1 MKYDVYQT
9 TLYIYKNFQNK
20 KMKTIILFSVLFLS
34 LVSCTNEESNYIT
47 VNGRVEREIN
57 GEGVPNQLVI
67 LIMQQTHGT
76 GYWSYKTEIDYKQ
89 VTTDSEGNF
98 SVSMKNDSNT
108 SLSGFKPQDDN
119 YTQFQLNSVD
129 PNKNIVIKINKF
141 IKFKIYV
148 NNTNPF
154 DVNDFVSISFA
165 SGLPQNFRTK
175 IENFGNTNTIHP
187 AENLPG
193 GGGVGAY
200 EDASWK
206 GTNVNSIVYYNV
218 PENADNHKIVW
229 YKQKNGT
236 ETKGVSPEIPFQ
248 PNQINEYH
256 FDY

>member
-1 MKYDVYQT
+1 
-9 TLYIYKNFQNK
+9 
-20 KMKTIILFSVLFLS
+20 MKTIILFSVVFLS
-34 LVSCTNEESNYIT
+34 LIGCTTEESNYIT
-47 VNGRVEREIN
+47 VNGRVEREIS
-57 GEGVPNQLVI
+57 GEGVSNQIVHLT
-67 LIMQQTHGT
+67 MDQYHGT
-76 GYWSYKTEIDYKQ
+76 GYWSYKTEIDSKQ
-89 VTTDSEGNF
+89 VTTDANGNF
-98 SVSMKNDSNT
+98 SVSMKNGDNT
-108 SLSGFKPQDDN
+108 LVTAYKPQDDN
-119 YTQFQLNSVD
+119 YTAFQLFSFE
-129 PNKNIVIKINKF
+129 PNKKVVLKINKF

-187 AENLPG
+187 AENFPG

-229 YKQKNGT
+229 YKRKNGI
-236 ETKGVSPEIPFQ
+236 ETSGVSPEIPFQ

>member
-9 TLYIYKNFQNK
+9 TLYILKNFKNK
-20 KMKTIILFSVLFLS
+20 KMKIIILLSVLFLS
-34 LVSCTNEESNYIT
+34 LVSCTSEESNYIT
-47 VNGRVEREIN
+47 VNGRVEREIS
-57 GEGVPNQLVI
+57 GEGVSNQIVYLT
-67 LIMQQTHGT
+67 MNQYHGT
-76 GYWSYKTEIDYKQ
+76 GYWSYKTEIDSKQ
-89 VTTDSEGNF
+89 VTTDANGNF
-98 SVSMKNDSNT
+98 SVSMKNDYN
-108 SLSGFKPQDDN
+108 SLVAVFKPQDEN
-119 YTQFQLNSVD
+119 YTAFQLFSFE
-129 PNKNIVIKINKF
+129 PNKNVILKINKF

-175 IENFGNTNTIHP
+175 IENLENSNTIHP
-187 AENLPG
+187 AEIFPG

-229 YKQKNGT
+229 HKRKNGT
-236 ETKGVSPEIPFQ
+236 ETSGVSPEIPFQ